1 MSDGGGELEIE
12 ILINFNNKNSSASA
26 SSIVNLSWLSFLN
39 LIYFLMRRGFNLSS
53 GCTFTG
59 TIIII

>member
-1 MSDGGGELEIE
+1 MNGSMSDGGGELEIE

-39 LIYFLMRRGFNLSS
+39 LI
-53 GCTFTG
+53 
-59 TIIII
+59 